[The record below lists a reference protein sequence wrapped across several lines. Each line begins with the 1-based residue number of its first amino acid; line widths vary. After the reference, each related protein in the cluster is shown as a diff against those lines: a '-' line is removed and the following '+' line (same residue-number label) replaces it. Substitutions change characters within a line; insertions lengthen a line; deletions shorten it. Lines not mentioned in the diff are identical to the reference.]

1 MSNSIKTIQQGLE
14 NDLSIAKKMIL
25 SDEND
30 YIIIQHLMK
39 SLEIVNKQ
47 LLLELTWEN
56 NNNDKNK

>member
-1 MSNSIKTIQQGLE
+1 MKDLIKTVQEDLDK
-14 NDLSIAKKMIL
+14 DLSIAKKMIL

-47 LLLELTWEN
+47 LVLLTYEPQI
-56 NNNDKNK
+56 DKK

>member
-1 MSNSIKTIQQGLE
+1 MSKSLKTIQEGLE

-47 LLLELTWEN
+47 LLLELSWDN

>member
-47 LLLELTWEN
+47 LLLELSWDN

>member
-1 MSNSIKTIQQGLE
+1 MKDLINTVQQGLE
-14 NDLSIAKKMIL
+14 KDLSIAKKMIL

-47 LLLELTWEN
+47 LVMLAYEPQI
-56 NNNDKNK
+56 KNK

>member
-1 MSNSIKTIQQGLE
+1 MSKSLKTIQEGLE

-25 SDEND
+25 EDEND

-47 LLLELTWEN
+47 LVLELTWEN

>member
-1 MSNSIKTIQQGLE
+1 MSKSLKTIQQGLD

>member
-1 MSNSIKTIQQGLE
+1 MSKSIKTIQEGLE